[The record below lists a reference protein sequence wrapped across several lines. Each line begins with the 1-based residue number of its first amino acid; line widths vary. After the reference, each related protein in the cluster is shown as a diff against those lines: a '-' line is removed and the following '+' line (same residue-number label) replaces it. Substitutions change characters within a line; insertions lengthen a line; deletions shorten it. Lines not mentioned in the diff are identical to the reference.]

1 MNLSLLNPLN
11 YYYLF
16 LIFSA
21 AGILVSF
28 LGLIFGDGFKSV
40 PFKMFFAFSNILYM
54 AASLTAVS
62 FSVIAFFKGGNML
75 NRMLYI
81 GRFFPAGRVMLKF
94 DTLSDFFI
102 LFIFAIFFYISLY
115 QIRYVKGLD
124 SEINRSLFS
133 FLYGIMLISVYFVII
148 AFNGFVFM
156 IFWEIMAISSFFLVM
171 TKHYIKGTKRAAFL
185 MAVITEIGAMLIIV
199 GLMILYLYSSNFN
212 LYALKDAAI
221 PGYTK
226 EIVFTLFLFGFGA
239 KMGIVP
245 LHIWLPE
252 AHPASPSGVSGVLS
266 GVLTSCGVYGIMR
279 FGLYVLHPAG
289 SALLIGT
296 IILIVAAFTMFFG
309 VLYMSQTHDIKV
321 LLSYSTVDNMGLIL
335 TGIGASLYYKYYGL
349 YGLSALALVASLYA
363 LINHAFFKSLLFMG
377 AGNIEH
383 ETGSHNM
390 DDFGGILKRMPVTGA
405 LIFAGVLAAAGIPP
419 LNGFVS
425 EWLNLEVVFLGFHI
439 SGVLPRILLFGAGS
453 ILALSSAV
461 AISSYVKLYGLT
473 FLGLPRSEE
482 AKKAKEVPLSMNIA
496 LIIPVLLSISL
507 AGFMFLYTPVFSKVA
522 ELIYHINIGKNILHN
537 YIFIPYYSSFSASS
551 PVYLFFV
558 SILLLSALYIL
569 YKVIIK
575 PKKRFVDYAWTGGKN
590 IINPHAQVSTLGFSN
605 ALRIMFNLV
614 YGQRKRLSD
623 RKTYPL
629 SYYHGDDYLK
639 QDKKGISNPFPY
651 SSYYHNSSGYGSY
664 IFPLIEY
671 YLYLPLIK
679 FFEKISSV
687 TTELMQNG
695 SLNLYI
701 FYIFFVFAAA
711 FFIIVLI
718 PV

>member
-1 MNLSLLNPLN
+1 MNLSLFIVNPLN

-16 LIFSA
+16 LIFSI
-21 AGILVSF
+21 AGISISF
-28 LGLIFGDGFKSV
+28 LGLLSKKIKNGFV
-40 PFKMFFAFSNILYM
+40 FSNILYM
-54 AASLTAVS
+54 AASLSVVS
-62 FSVIAFFKGGNML
+62 FSITAFFKGGNFL
-75 NRMLYI
+75 KQTLYL
-81 GRFFPAGRVMLKF
+81 GSFFPAGKVILRF
-94 DTLSDFFI
+94 DTLSDFFLMF
-102 LFIFAIFFYISLY
+102 LFGVLFYISLY
-115 QIRYVKGLD
+115 QIKYVKSLG
-124 SEINRSLFS
+124 SEINRALFA
-133 FLYGIMLISVYFVII
+133 FLYGIMLVSVYFVI
-148 AFNGFVFM
+148 ASFNGFVFM

-171 TKHYIKGTKRAAFL
+171 TKHYIKGTTRAAFL
-185 MAVITEIGAMLIIV
+185 MAVITEIGAMLIVV
-199 GLMILYLYSSNFN
+199 GLMILYLYSNNFDLNALSNIV
-212 LYALKDAAI
+212 I
-221 PGYTK
+221 PGYLK
-226 EIVFTLFLFGFGA
+226 EIVFILFLFGFGA

-289 SALLIGT
+289 TALMLGT
-296 IILIVAAFTMFFG
+296 ITLIIAAFTMFLG

-349 YGLSALALVASLYA
+349 YGLSALALIASLYA

-383 ETGSHNM
+383 ETGSHDM
-390 DDFGGILKRMPVTGA
+390 DDFGGILKRMPITGILVFIGILSA
-405 LIFAGVLAAAGIPP
+405 AGVPP
-419 LNGFVS
+419 LNGFAS
-425 EWLNLEVVFLGFHI
+425 EWLNLEMIFLGFHI
-439 SGVLPRILLFGAGS
+439 SSILPRILLFGTGS

-461 AISSYVKLYGLT
+461 AISNYVKLYGLT
-473 FLGLPRSEE
+473 FIGLPRGEKT
-482 AKKAKEVPLSMNIA
+482 KKAKEVPLSMNIA
-496 LIIPVLLSISL
+496 LLIPALLSISL
-507 AGFMFLYTPVFSKVA
+507 AGFMFLYTPIFAKVS

-551 PVYLFFV
+551 PVYMFFV
-558 SILLLSALYIL
+558 SIVLLFILYIL
-569 YKVIIK
+569 YRVIIR
-575 PKKRFVDYAWTGGKN
+575 PKKRSIGYAWTGGKN
-590 IINPHAQVSTLGFSN
+590 VINPHTQVSTLGFSN

-614 YGQRKRLSD
+614 YRQRLRLPH
-623 RKTYPL
+623 RKIYPL
-629 SYYHGDDYLK
+629 SYYHGEEYLK
-639 QDKKGISNPFPY
+639 PDKKNISNPFPY

-679 FFEKISSV
+679 LFEKISTV

-701 FYIFFVFAAA
+701 FYIFFVFGAS

-718 PV
+718 L

>member
-1 MNLSLLNPLN
+1 MNLSLFIVNPLN

-16 LIFSA
+16 LIFSI
-21 AGILVSF
+21 AGISISF
-28 LGLIFGDGFKSV
+28 LGLVSKKIKNG
-40 PFKMFFAFSNILYM
+40 FAFSNILYM
-54 AASLTAVS
+54 AASLSVVS
-62 FSVIAFFKGGNML
+62 FSITAFFKGGNFL
-75 NRMLYI
+75 KQTLYL
-81 GRFFPAGRVMLKF
+81 GSFFPAGKVILRF
-94 DTLSDFFI
+94 DTLSDFFLMF
-102 LFIFAIFFYISLY
+102 LFGVLFYISLY
-115 QIRYVKGLD
+115 QIKYVKSLG
-124 SEINRSLFS
+124 SGINSALFA
-133 FLYGIMLISVYFVII
+133 FLYGIMLVSVYFVI
-148 AFNGFVFM
+148 ASFNGFVFM

-171 TKHYIKGTKRAAFL
+171 AKHYIKGTTRAAFL
-185 MAVITEIGAMLIIV
+185 MAVITEIGAMLIVV
-199 GLMILYLYSSNFN
+199 GLMILYLYSNNFDLNALSNIT
-212 LYALKDAAI
+212 I
-221 PGYTK
+221 PGYLK
-226 EIVFTLFLFGFGA
+226 EIVFVLFLFGFGA

-289 SALLIGT
+289 SALMLGT
-296 IILIVAAFTMFFG
+296 ITLIIAAFTMFLG

-383 ETGSHNM
+383 ETGSHDM
-390 DDFGGILKRMPVTGA
+390 DDFGGILKRMPITGILVFIGVLSA
-405 LIFAGVLAAAGIPP
+405 AGVPP
-419 LNGFVS
+419 LNGFAS
-425 EWLNLEVVFLGFHI
+425 EWLNLEMIFLGFHI
-439 SGVLPRILLFGAGS
+439 SSILPRILLFGTGS

-461 AISSYVKLYGLT
+461 AISNYVKLYGLT
-473 FLGLPRSEE
+473 FLGLPRGEKT
-482 AKKAKEVPLSMNIA
+482 KKAKEVPLSMNIA
-496 LIIPVLLSISL
+496 LLIPTLLSISL
-507 AGFMFLYTPVFSKVA
+507 AGFMFLYTPVFAKVS
-522 ELIYHINIGKNILHN
+522 ELIYHVNISKNILHN

-551 PVYLFFV
+551 PVYMFFV
-558 SILLLSALYIL
+558 SIVLLFILYIL
-569 YKVIIK
+569 YRVIIR
-575 PKKRFVDYAWTGGKN
+575 PKKRSIGYAWTGGKN
-590 IINPHAQVSTLGFSN
+590 IINPHTQVSTLGFSN

-614 YGQRKRLSD
+614 YRQRLRLPH
-623 RKTYPL
+623 RKIYPL
-629 SYYHGDDYLK
+629 SYYHGEEYLK
-639 QDKKGISNPFPY
+639 PDKKNISNPFPY

-679 FFEKISSV
+679 LFEKISTV

-701 FYIFFVFAAA
+701 FYIFFVFAAS

-718 PV
+718 L

>member
-16 LIFSA
+16 LIFSVT
-21 AGILVSF
+21 GILVSF
-28 LGLIFGDGFKSV
+28 LGLIFKKLKNGFVS
-40 PFKMFFAFSNILYM
+40 SNIFYM
-54 AASLTAVS
+54 ASSLAAVL
-62 FSVIAFFKGGNML
+62 FSVIAFFKGGNLL
-75 NRMLYI
+75 NQTLYI
-81 GRFFPAGRVMLKF
+81 GRFFPAGRVILKF
-94 DTLSDFFI
+94 DTLSDFFVI
-102 LFIFAIFFYISLY
+102 FIFAVFFYISLY
-115 QIRYVKGLD
+115 QIKYIKGLD
-124 SEINRSLFS
+124 SEVNRSLFS
-133 FLYGIMLISVYFVII
+133 FLYGIMLISVYFII
-148 AFNGFVFM
+148 TTFNGFVFM

-199 GLMILYLYSSNFN
+199 GLMILYLYSNNFN
-212 LYALKDAAI
+212 LYALKDI
-221 PGYTK
+221 VMPSYIK

-252 AHPASPSGVSGVLS
+252 AHPASPSGVSGILS
-266 GVLTSCGVYGIMR
+266 GVLTSCGVYGIIR
-279 FGLYVLHPAG
+279 FGLYVLHPVN
-289 SALLIGT
+289 SALLLGT

-377 AGNIEH
+377 SGNIEH

-390 DDFGGILKRMPVTGA
+390 DDFGGILKGMPITGM
-405 LIFAGVLAAAGIPP
+405 LIFIGILAAAGIPP

-439 SGVLPRILLFGAGS
+439 SGVLPRILLFGVGA

-473 FLGLPRSEE
+473 FLGQPRSEE
-482 AKKAKEVPLSMNIA
+482 AKRVKEVPSSMNIA
-496 LIIPVLLSISL
+496 LLIPTLLSISL
-507 AGFMFLYTPVFSKVA
+507 AGFMFLYTPVFSKVS
-522 ELIYHINIGKNILHN
+522 ELVYHVNIGKNILHN

-551 PVYLFFV
+551 PVYLFFI
-558 SILLLSALYIL
+558 SILFLLLLYIL

-575 PKKRFVDYAWTGGKN
+575 PKKRSVDYAWTGGKN
-590 IINPHAQVSTLGFSN
+590 IINPHAQVSVLGFSN
-605 ALRIMFNLV
+605 ALRIMFNIV
-614 YGQRKRLSD
+614 YRQRLRLSD

-629 SYYHGDDYLK
+629 SYYHEDKYLK
-639 QDKKGISNPFPY
+639 QNKKGISNPFPY

-679 FFEKISSV
+679 LFGKISSV
-687 TTELMQNG
+687 TTDLMQNG

-701 FYIFFVFAAA
+701 FYIFFVFVAS